1 MKKAIFLIAAALML
15 CGRTHAQEMT
25 LASAVPASEGCY
37 DSSGICHTR
46 LSVLEAPMPA
56 TEYGT
61 HYQFGEQQYASP
73 RTGWGVACIITG
85 GITMV
90 SGLSVWLFGD
100 TFNKVTTT
108 VPDGFEGMEPD
119 PDFQQA
125 AGTVSKGIKTAGI
138 VGTVIGAGLV
148 TTGIILV
155 SSDGRSG
162 SRRSYGRHRHRRYS
176 ENLLAPEPYSTG
188 WALSLNAG
196 PTGGGLA
203 LTF

>member
-1 MKKAIFLIAAALML
+1 MKKSILLIAAALLL
-15 CGRTHAQEMT
+15 CGKVQAQEMA
-25 LASAVPASEGCY
+25 LASTTQNEITQFS
-37 DSSGICHTR
+37 I
-46 LSVLEAPMPA
+46 LETPMPA
-56 TEYGT
+56 SDFST
-61 HYQFGEQQYASP
+61 HYQLGEQQYASP
-73 RTGWGVACIITG
+73 RTGWGVACIISG

-100 TFNKVTTT
+100 TFNKTTNNF
-108 VPDGFEGMEPD
+108 PSGFEPD

-162 SRRSYGRHRHRRYS
+162 SRRSSGRHLHRRYS

>member
-1 MKKAIFLIAAALML
+1 MKKSILLIATALLL
-15 CGRTHAQEMT
+15 CGKVQAQEMA
-25 LASAVPASEGCY
+25 LASTTQNEITQFS
-37 DSSGICHTR
+37 I
-46 LSVLEAPMPA
+46 LETPMPA
-56 TEYGT
+56 SDFST

-73 RTGWGVACIITG
+73 RTGWGVACIISG

-100 TFNKVTTT
+100 TFNKTTNNF
-108 VPDGFEGMEPD
+108 PSGFEPD

-138 VGTVIGAGLV
+138 MGTVIGAGLV

-162 SRRSYGRHRHRRYS
+162 SRRSSGRHRHRRYS

>member
-15 CGRTHAQEMT
+15 CGKVHAQELA
-25 LASAVPASEGCY
+25 LASTTQNEISQ
-37 DSSGICHTR
+37 
-46 LSVLEAPMPA
+46 LSILETPMP
-56 TEYGT
+56 TSDFST

-73 RTGWGVACIITG
+73 RTGWGVACIISG

-90 SGLSVWLFGD
+90 SGLTVWLFGD
-100 TFNKVTTT
+100 TFNKVTTSI
-108 VPDGFEGMEPD
+108 PSGFEGTEPD

-148 TTGIILV
+148 TTGIVLV
-155 SSDGRSG
+155 SGDKGSG
-162 SRRSYGRHRHRRYS
+162 SRRHKHRRYS
-176 ENLLAPEPYSTG
+176 ENLLSPQPYTG
-188 WALSLNAG
+188 EWALSLNSG
-196 PTGGGLA
+196 PMGGGLT

>member
-1 MKKAIFLIAAALML
+1 MKKSILLIATALLL
-15 CGRTHAQEMT
+15 CGKVQAQEMA
-25 LASAVPASEGCY
+25 LASTTQNEITQFS
-37 DSSGICHTR
+37 I
-46 LSVLEAPMPA
+46 LETPMPA
-56 TEYGT
+56 SDFST

-73 RTGWGVACIITG
+73 RTGWGVACIISG

-90 SGLSVWLFGD
+90 SGLSVWLFVD
-100 TFNKVTTT
+100 TFNKTTNNF
-108 VPDGFEGMEPD
+108 PSGFEPD

-162 SRRSYGRHRHRRYS
+162 SRRSSGRHRHRRYS
-176 ENLLAPEPYSTG
+176 ENLLAPEPYCTG

-203 LTF
+203 LRF

>member
-1 MKKAIFLIAAALML
+1 MKKSILLIAAVLLL
-15 CGRTHAQEMT
+15 CGKVQAQDMAMFTTTQET
-25 LASAVPASEGCY
+25 EELAMDVSAAS
-37 DSSGICHTR
+37 
-46 LSVLEAPMPA
+46 LLKAPLPA
-56 TEYGT
+56 TELGAN
-61 HYQFGEQQYASP
+61 YQFGGQQYASP
-73 RTGWGVACIITG
+73 KGWGIACIITG
-85 GITMV
+85 SLTML
-90 SGLSVWLFGD
+90 SGLTVWLGGNTFGNVAS
-100 TFNKVTTT
+100 TI
-108 VPDGFEGMEPD
+108 PDGFEPD

-125 AGTVSKGIKTAGI
+125 ANTVSKGIKTAGI

-162 SRRSYGRHRHRRYS
+162 SRHSGRNRHRRFS
-176 ENLLAPEPYSTG
+176 ENLLAPEQNSTG

>member
-1 MKKAIFLIAAALML
+1 MKKSILLIATALLL
-15 CGRTHAQEMT
+15 CGKVQAQEMA
-25 LASAVPASEGCY
+25 LASTTQNEITQFS
-37 DSSGICHTR
+37 I
-46 LSVLEAPMPA
+46 LETPMPVSDFS
-56 TEYGT
+56 T

-73 RTGWGVACIITG
+73 RTGWGVACIISG

-100 TFNKVTTT
+100 TFNKTTNNF
-108 VPDGFEGMEPD
+108 PSGFEPD

-138 VGTVIGAGLV
+138 IGTVIGAGLV

-162 SRRSYGRHRHRRYS
+162 SRRSSGRHRHRRYS
-176 ENLLAPEPYSTG
+176 ENLLAPEPYNTG

>member
-1 MKKAIFLIAAALML
+1 MKKSILLIATALLL
-15 CGRTHAQEMT
+15 CGKVQAQEMA
-25 LASAVPASEGCY
+25 LASTTQNEITQFS
-37 DSSGICHTR
+37 I
-46 LSVLEAPMPA
+46 LETPMPVSDFS
-56 TEYGT
+56 T

-73 RTGWGVACIITG
+73 RTGWGVACIISG

-100 TFNKVTTT
+100 TFNKTTNNF
-108 VPDGFEGMEPD
+108 PSGFEPD

-162 SRRSYGRHRHRRYS
+162 SRRYSGRHRHRRYS

>member
-1 MKKAIFLIAAALML
+1 MKKAIFLIAAALLL
-15 CGRTHAQEMT
+15 CGKVQAQEMA
-25 LASAVPASEGCY
+25 LASSTQNEI
-37 DSSGICHTR
+37 SQFSI
-46 LSVLEAPMPA
+46 LETPMPA
-56 TEYGT
+56 SDFST

-73 RTGWGVACIITG
+73 KGWGIACIITG
-85 GITMV
+85 SLTML
-90 SGLSVWLFGD
+90 SGLSVWVFGD
-100 TFNKVTTT
+100 TFNKTTNNF
-108 VPDGFEGMEPD
+108 PSGFEPD

-138 VGTVIGAGLV
+138 IGTVIGAGLV

-162 SRRSYGRHRHRRYS
+162 SYRSGRHRHRRFS
-176 ENLLAPEPYSTG
+176 ENQLAPEPYSTG

>member
-1 MKKAIFLIAAALML
+1 MKKSILLIATALLL
-15 CGRTHAQEMT
+15 CGKVQAQEMA
-25 LASAVPASEGCY
+25 LASTTQNEITQFS
-37 DSSGICHTR
+37 I
-46 LSVLEAPMPA
+46 LETPMPA
-56 TEYGT
+56 SDFST

-73 RTGWGVACIITG
+73 RTGWGVACIISG

-100 TFNKVTTT
+100 TFNKTTNNF
-108 VPDGFEGMEPD
+108 PSGFEPD

-162 SRRSYGRHRHRRYS
+162 SRHSGRNRHRRFS
-176 ENLLAPEPYSTG
+176 ENLLAPEQNSTG

>member
-1 MKKAIFLIAAALML
+1 MKKSILLIAAALLL
-15 CGRTHAQEMT
+15 CGKVQAQEMA
-25 LASAVPASEGCY
+25 LASTTQNEITQFS
-37 DSSGICHTR
+37 I
-46 LSVLEAPMPA
+46 LETPMPA
-56 TEYGT
+56 GDFST

-73 RTGWGVACIITG
+73 RTGWGVACIISG

-100 TFNKVTTT
+100 TFNKTTNNF
-108 VPDGFEGMEPD
+108 PSGFEPD

-162 SRRSYGRHRHRRYS
+162 SRRSSGRHRHRRYS
-176 ENLLAPEPYSTG
+176 ENLLAPKPYSTG

>member
-1 MKKAIFLIAAALML
+1 MKKSILLIATALLL
-15 CGRTHAQEMT
+15 CGKVQAQEMA
-25 LASAVPASEGCY
+25 LASTTQNEITQFS
-37 DSSGICHTR
+37 I
-46 LSVLEAPMPA
+46 LETPRPVSDFS
-56 TEYGT
+56 T

-73 RTGWGVACIITG
+73 RTGWGVACIISG

-100 TFNKVTTT
+100 TFNKTTNNF
-108 VPDGFEGMEPD
+108 PSGFEPD

-162 SRRSYGRHRHRRYS
+162 SRRSSGRHRHRRYS

>member
-1 MKKAIFLIAAALML
+1 
-15 CGRTHAQEMT
+15 
-25 LASAVPASEGCY
+25 
-37 DSSGICHTR
+37 
-46 LSVLEAPMPA
+46 
-56 TEYGT
+56 
-61 HYQFGEQQYASP
+61 
-73 RTGWGVACIITG
+73 
-85 GITMV
+85 MV

-100 TFNKVTTT
+100 TFNKTTNNF
-108 VPDGFEGMEPD
+108 PSGFEPD

-162 SRRSYGRHRHRRYS
+162 SRRSSGRHRHRRYS

>member
-1 MKKAIFLIAAALML
+1 MKKSILLIATALLL
-15 CGRTHAQEMT
+15 CGKVQAQEMA
-25 LASAVPASEGCY
+25 LASTTQNEITQFS
-37 DSSGICHTR
+37 I
-46 LSVLEAPMPA
+46 LETPMPA
-56 TEYGT
+56 SDFST

-73 RTGWGVACIITG
+73 RTGWGVACIISG

-100 TFNKVTTT
+100 TFNKTTNNF
-108 VPDGFEGMEPD
+108 PRGFEPD

-162 SRRSYGRHRHRRYS
+162 SRRSSGRHRHRRYS

>member
-1 MKKAIFLIAAALML
+1 MKKAIFLIATALLL
-15 CGRTHAQEMT
+15 CGKVQAQEMA
-25 LASAVPASEGCY
+25 LASSTQNEI
-37 DSSGICHTR
+37 SQFSI
-46 LSVLEAPMPA
+46 LETPMPA
-56 TEYGT
+56 SDFST

-73 RTGWGVACIITG
+73 KGWGIACIITG
-85 GITMV
+85 SLTML
-90 SGLSVWLFGD
+90 SGLSVWVFGD
-100 TFNKVTTT
+100 TFNKTTNNF
-108 VPDGFEGMEPD
+108 PSGFEPD

-162 SRRSYGRHRHRRYS
+162 SRRSSGRHRHRRYS

>member
-1 MKKAIFLIAAALML
+1 MKKTILLIATALLL
-15 CGRTHAQEMT
+15 CGKVQAQEMA
-25 LASAVPASEGCY
+25 LASTTQNEITQFS
-37 DSSGICHTR
+37 I
-46 LSVLEAPMPA
+46 LENPMPA
-56 TEYGT
+56 SDFST

-73 RTGWGVACIITG
+73 RTGWGVACIISG

-100 TFNKVTTT
+100 TFNKTTNNF
-108 VPDGFEGMEPD
+108 PSGFEPD

-162 SRRSYGRHRHRRYS
+162 SRRSSGRHRHRRYS

>member
-1 MKKAIFLIAAALML
+1 
-15 CGRTHAQEMT
+15 
-25 LASAVPASEGCY
+25 
-37 DSSGICHTR
+37 
-46 LSVLEAPMPA
+46 MPVSDFS
-56 TEYGT
+56 T

-73 RTGWGVACIITG
+73 RTGWGVACIISG

-100 TFNKVTTT
+100 TFNKTTNNF
-108 VPDGFEGMEPD
+108 PSGFEPD

-162 SRRSYGRHRHRRYS
+162 SRRSSGRHRHRRYS
-176 ENLLAPEPYSTG
+176 ENLLAPGPYSTG

>member
-1 MKKAIFLIAAALML
+1 MKKSILLIATALLL
-15 CGRTHAQEMT
+15 CGKVQAQEMA
-25 LASAVPASEGCY
+25 LASTTQNEITQFS
-37 DSSGICHTR
+37 I
-46 LSVLEAPMPA
+46 LEAPMPA
-56 TEYGT
+56 SDFST

-73 RTGWGVACIITG
+73 RTGWGVACIISG

-100 TFNKVTTT
+100 TFNKTTNNF
-108 VPDGFEGMEPD
+108 PSGFEPD

-162 SRRSYGRHRHRRYS
+162 SRRSSGRHRHRRYS

>member
-15 CGRTHAQEMT
+15 CGKVHAQELA
-25 LASAVPASEGCY
+25 LASSTQNEIAQLSILETPIPAS
-37 DSSGICHTR
+37 DFS
-46 LSVLEAPMPA
+46 
-56 TEYGT
+56 T

-73 RTGWGVACIITG
+73 RTGWGIACIISG

-90 SGLSVWLFGD
+90 GGLSVWLFGD

-108 VPDGFEGMEPD
+108 MPSGFEPD
-119 PDFQQA
+119 PDFNQA

-148 TTGIILV
+148 TTGIVLV
-155 SSDGRSG
+155 SSDGKSG
-162 SRRSYGRHRHRRYS
+162 SRRSSGRHRHRRYS
-176 ENLLAPEPYSTG
+176 ENLLTPEPNSTG

-196 PTGGGLA
+196 PTGGGLT

>member
-1 MKKAIFLIAAALML
+1 MKKAFFLIAAALML
-15 CGRTHAQEMT
+15 CGRINAQEMA
-25 LASAVPASEGCY
+25 LASNTQNEFSQ
-37 DSSGICHTR
+37 
-46 LSVLEAPMPA
+46 LSILETPMPA
-56 TEYGT
+56 TEYST
-61 HYQFGEQQYASP
+61 HYQFDAQQYASP
-73 RTGWGVACIITG
+73 RTGWGVACIISG

-90 SGLSVWLFGD
+90 GGLSVWLFGD
-100 TFNKVTTT
+100 TFNKTTNNF
-108 VPDGFEGMEPD
+108 PSGFEPD

-155 SSDGRSG
+155 SSDGRSD
-162 SRRSYGRHRHRRYS
+162 SRRSSGRHRHRRYS

>member
-1 MKKAIFLIAAALML
+1 MKKSILLIAAALLL
-15 CGRTHAQEMT
+15 CGKVQAQEMAMST
-25 LASAVPASEGCY
+25 TTQETEELVMDVSATS
-37 DSSGICHTR
+37 
-46 LSVLEAPMPA
+46 LLNAPMPA
-56 TEYGT
+56 AELGAD
-61 HYQFGEQQYASP
+61 YQFGGQQYASP
-73 RTGWGVACIITG
+73 KGWGIACIITG
-85 GITMV
+85 SLTML
-90 SGLSVWLFGD
+90 SGLTVWLGGNTFGNVAS
-100 TFNKVTTT
+100 TM
-108 VPDGFEGMEPD
+108 PDGFEPD

-162 SRRSYGRHRHRRYS
+162 SHRSSSRHRHRRYS

>member
-1 MKKAIFLIAAALML
+1 MKKSILLIATALLL
-15 CGRTHAQEMT
+15 CGKVQAQEMA
-25 LASAVPASEGCY
+25 LASTTQNEITQFS
-37 DSSGICHTR
+37 I
-46 LSVLEAPMPA
+46 LETPMPA
-56 TEYGT
+56 SDFST

-73 RTGWGVACIITG
+73 RTGWGVACIISG

-100 TFNKVTTT
+100 TFNKTTNNF
-108 VPDGFEGMEPD
+108 PSGFEPD

-162 SRRSYGRHRHRRYS
+162 SRRSSGRHRHRRYS

>member
-1 MKKAIFLIAAALML
+1 MKKSILLIATALLL
-15 CGRTHAQEMT
+15 CGKVQAQEMA
-25 LASAVPASEGCY
+25 LASTTQNEITQFS
-37 DSSGICHTR
+37 I
-46 LSVLEAPMPA
+46 LETPMPVSDFS
-56 TEYGT
+56 T

-73 RTGWGVACIITG
+73 RTGWGVACIISG

-100 TFNKVTTT
+100 TFNKTTNNF
-108 VPDGFEGMEPD
+108 PSGFEPD

-162 SRRSYGRHRHRRYS
+162 SRRSSGRHRHRRYS
-176 ENLLAPEPYSTG
+176 ENLLTPEPYSTG

>member
-1 MKKAIFLIAAALML
+1 MKKSILLIATALLL
-15 CGRTHAQEMT
+15 CGKVQAQEMA
-25 LASAVPASEGCY
+25 LASTTQNEITQFS
-37 DSSGICHTR
+37 I
-46 LSVLEAPMPA
+46 LETPMPVSDFS
-56 TEYGT
+56 T

-73 RTGWGVACIITG
+73 RTGWGVACIISG

-100 TFNKVTTT
+100 TFNKTTNNF
-108 VPDGFEGMEPD
+108 PSGFEPD

-162 SRRSYGRHRHRRYS
+162 SRRSSGRHRHRRYS

>member
-1 MKKAIFLIAAALML
+1 MKKSILLIATALLL
-15 CGRTHAQEMT
+15 CGKVQAQEMA
-25 LASAVPASEGCY
+25 LASTTQNEITQFS
-37 DSSGICHTR
+37 I
-46 LSVLEAPMPA
+46 LETPMPA
-56 TEYGT
+56 SDFST

-73 RTGWGVACIITG
+73 RTGWGVACIISG

-100 TFNKVTTT
+100 TFNKTTNNF
-108 VPDGFEGMEPD
+108 PSGFEPD

-162 SRRSYGRHRHRRYS
+162 SRRSSGRHRHRRYS
-176 ENLLAPEPYSTG
+176 ENLLAPESYSTG